1 MKKILSILI
10 ANIGDIPQKAP
21 PSCRGVSPYLILIII
36 SILLSPLDAFAIN
49 IPGYEGGIQ
58 NETTYK
64 EVIFVTG
71 EPIIME
77 GTLSIKI
84 KEKDNTIMET
94 YTYKLENKAAN
105 AKLSRSLTL
114 TGIIDTK
121 DKQVTTS
128 KTLDKYKETI
138 DINKKRYEVKDPYYQ
153 WNQGSISHNT
163 PLISYYAGD
172 YSARKTYDI
181 DRGNETLIMETV
193 GNLVGYNG
201 PWSATETQT
210 IEYILNYE
218 NNTVPANNWEG
229 TATVE
234 TSYNRTKDYSYAENI
249 PSQISFNGGYR
260 ITEKEEN
267 MLKYKY
273 DLPKIS
279 YNNVIKGRNQDTNS
293 LYIDTNP
300 EINRLNI
307 PALRDVQ
314 GHEYQEELLFLAS
327 MEGLPLE
334 STLIGPNSSMGRGD
348 FARSI
353 IKAMDIPIIKEEI
366 KKSGRKKVEEAKPLF
381 KDVKLDHRN
390 FDYIEEVAKRDIMV
404 GITEELFNP
413 DKPLSR
419 VEAFAIV
426 VRILGFENLAPIK
439 SYSLGY
445 KDEDKVQPWAKNYI
459 YVAKLLGF
467 AKNTEYL
474 YPNRDL
480 TKGEAAKLIV
490 DLINYMQDELR
501 YDYREGILNN

>member
-1 MKKILSILI
+1 MKRLTS
-10 ANIGDIPQKAP
+10 
-21 PSCRGVSPYLILIII
+21 YLLTII
-36 SILLSPLDAFAIN
+36 ILLSPLNVLAIN

-77 GTLSIKI
+77 GTLSIKT
-84 KEKDNTIMET
+84 KEKDNTTIET
-94 YTYKLENKAAN
+94 YTYKLENKALN
-105 AKLSRSLTL
+105 AKLTRSITL
-114 TGIIDTK
+114 KGIIETK
-121 DKQVTTS
+121 GKQVAST
-128 KTLDKYKETI
+128 KIIDKYKETI
-138 DINKKRYEVKDPYYQ
+138 TIDKKKYEVKDPYYQ
-153 WNQGSISHNT
+153 WNQGSIEHNT
-163 PLISYYAGD
+163 PLINYYAGD
-172 YSARKTYDI
+172 YAARKTYDI
-181 DRGNETLIMETV
+181 DKGNETLVIETV

-218 NNTVPANNWEG
+218 DNIVPANSWEG

-279 YNNVIKGRNQDTNS
+279 TNNVIKGRNLGTNS

-300 EINRLNI
+300 EISRLNI
-307 PALRDVQ
+307 PALRDVL
-314 GHEYQEELLFLAS
+314 GHEYQEEIMLIAS

-334 STLIGPNSSMGRGD
+334 STLIGPSSPMGRGD

-353 IKAMDIPIIKEEI
+353 VKAMDIPIIKEEI
-366 KKSGRKKVEEAKPLF
+366 KKSSKKKVEEPKPIF

-390 FDYIEEVAKRDIMV
+390 FDYIEEVAKRNIMV

-439 SYSLGY
+439 NYSLGY
-445 KDEDKVQPWAKNYI
+445 KDENKVQPWAKDYI

-467 AKNTEYL
+467 AENADYL

-490 DLINYMQDELR
+490 DLINYMQDALR

>member
-1 MKKILSILI
+1 MKRI
-10 ANIGDIPQKAP
+10 NIGDISQKAR
-21 PSCRGVSPYLILIII
+21 PSCRGVSPYLILIL
-36 SILLSPLDAFAIN
+36 ILLLPLNAFAIN

-71 EPIIME
+71 SPIIME
-77 GTLSIKI
+77 GTLTIKT
-84 KEKDNTIMET
+84 KEKDNTVLET

-105 AKLSRSLTL
+105 AKLDRSITL
-114 TGIIDTK
+114 KGILETK
-121 DKQVTTS
+121 DKQITTV

-138 DINKKRYEVKDPYYQ
+138 NINNKRYEVKDPFYQ
-153 WNQGSISHNT
+153 WNQGSVTHNT
-163 PLISYYAGD
+163 PLLSYYAGD
-172 YSARKTYDI
+172 YAARKTYDVN
-181 DRGNETLIMETV
+181 RGNETLIIETV

-210 IEYILNYE
+210 IEYILNY
-218 NNTVPANNWEG
+218 TDKVTPANSWEG

-234 TSYNRTKDYSYAENI
+234 ASYNKTKDYSYAENI

-267 MLKYKY
+267 VLKYKY
-273 DLPKIS
+273 DLPKLS
-279 YNNVIKGRNQDTNS
+279 GNNVVKGRNVGTNS

-300 EINRLNI
+300 EISRLNI

-314 GHEYQEELLFLAS
+314 GHEYQEELLLLAS
-327 MEGLPLE
+327 MEGLPLD
-334 STLIGPNSSMGRGD
+334 STLIGPSSPMSRGD

-353 IKAMDIPIIKEEI
+353 VKAMDIPIIKEEI
-366 KKSGRKKVEEAKPLF
+366 KKSGRKKVEEPKPLF
-381 KDVKLDHRN
+381 KDVKSDHRN
-390 FDYIEEVAKRDIMV
+390 FDYIEEVAKKSIMV
-404 GITEELFNP
+404 GIDETFNP

-439 SYSLGY
+439 NYSLGY
-445 KDEDKVQPWAKNYI
+445 QDEDKVQPWAKDYI
-459 YVAKLLGF
+459 YVAKELGF
-467 AKNTEYL
+467 IEKSDYL

-490 DLINYMQDELR
+490 DLINYMQDELK
-501 YDYREGILNN
+501 YDYREGILN